1 MKSIGKPIVK
11 KDAYAL
17 LSGQP
22 VYTDD
27 LATKDCLIVK
37 LLRSP
42 HAYARIKNINT
53 DIAKKVPGIAAIYTY
68 KDVPDIRF
76 TLAGQSYPE
85 PSPYDRKILDEVVR
99 YVGDEVAI
107 VAGENEDCVDKALKL
122 IKVNYEIKEPV
133 LDFRKALDNPIK
145 VHEEDNFRTLCDVG
159 TDQKRN
165 LCAHG
170 ESVHGDVEDVLKNSA
185 VVLER
190 TYHTKAN
197 AQAMME
203 TFRAFSYIDTYGRLN
218 VVSSTQIPFH
228 VRRILSNALDIPKSK
243 IRVIK
248 PRIGG
253 GFGAK
258 QTACCEIFNAFV
270 TWKLKDIF

>member
-122 IKVNYEIKEPV
+122 IKVDYEIKEPV

-170 ESVHGDVEDVLKNSA
+170 ESVYGDVEDVLKNSA

-228 VRRILSNALDIPKSK
+228 VRRILSNP
-243 IRVIK
+243 
-248 PRIGG
+248 
-253 GFGAK
+253 
-258 QTACCEIFNAFV
+258 
-270 TWKLKDIF
+270 